1 VFFAFLLTGLNLV
14 GIKTNAKI
22 NAGLAAF
29 MGAVIVVILIA
40 AARYVTNLPAI
51 PEGFFTRPFYDPETF
66 ELGALWTGTS
76 VAVLTYIGFDGIST
90 LSEEV
95 ENPRRNV
102 LLATVLTCLVV
113 GVLAALQVYAAQLV
127 WPETSFPDVDTAYVH
142 VTGRMGGPALFG
154 LVNATL
160 LIATIGSGMG
170 ALLGAARL
178 LYGMGRDDALPRGF
192 FGFVDARGVPRNNVL
207 FVGAIALIGA
217 YLVEFGLMSFALG
230 VELLNFGALIAFM
243 GVNAAAFIHYVVR
256 GRQRSPGMVLP
267 PILGFAM
274 CFYLWISLG
283 LKAKVWG
290 FTWLAAGVL
299 YGIYVRRRS
308 GRLSLGEMSE
318 S

>member
-1 VFFAFLLTGLNLV
+1 
-14 GIKTNAKI
+14 
-22 NAGLAAF
+22 
-29 MGAVIVVILIA
+29 
-40 AARYVTNLPAI
+40 
-51 PEGFFTRPFYDPETF
+51 
-66 ELGALWTGTS
+66 
-76 VAVLTYIGFDGIST
+76 
-90 LSEEV
+90 V

-192 FGFVDARGVPRNNVL
+192 FGAIEPKRGIPRNNVL

-217 YLVEFGLMSFALG
+217 FTMTYQLG
-230 VELLNFGALIAFM
+230 AELLNFGAFVAFM
-243 GVNAAAFIHYVVR
+243 GVNLSAFVRYVIR
-256 GRQRSPGMVLP
+256 EGRRTAWDALP
-267 PILGFAM
+267 PLAGFGA
-274 CFYLWISLG
+274 CLFIFLNLRWQ
-283 LKAKVWG
+283 AKLAGAVWMVVG
-290 FTWLAAGVL
+290 IL
-299 YGIYVRRRS
+299 YGLYK
-308 GRLSLGEMSE
+308 GRGTWVTPSEME
-318 S
+318 RV